1 MIEKKIKN
9 IELVTIA
16 LYEIGG
22 ARKFI
27 DTEDIAVKADNIDD
41 ERSRHI
47 WDLKVKNSKQ
57 FKIGHENLVKRLK
70 KEFDGREVAMGSY
83 DFNGPNGA
91 THWVIISGLD
101 MEDHL
106 MLYDEL
112 QKQDDFYVLL
122 SERGEVERV
131 GDVELEML
139 IQLEGIVEN

>member
-1 MIEKKIKN
+1 MAEYVEEWGPWYAGRTLSYN
-9 IELVTIA
+9 L
-16 LYEIGG
+16 GG
-22 ARKFI
+22 GN
-27 DTEDIAVKADNIDD
+27 DDDNKV
-41 ERSRHI
+41 RHG

-57 FKIGHENLVKRLK
+57 FKIGHENLVKILK

-112 QKQDDFYVLL
+112 QKQDDFYVLT
-122 SERGEVERV
+122 SERGEREIVR
-131 GDVELEML
+131 DVEYEILKL
-139 IQLEGIVEN
+139 YK